1 MRDVKTMA
9 DETSSIATDLIIRL
23 SLREKLDLVPAI
35 FSVVASA
42 FYHVIAGLFRGKTGA
57 KGYRVHVWHAISRKV
72 TSRLSLRQTSY
83 LDFPTKIA
91 YRISMKSRG
100 VKPVSLSLPHGAAGH
115 WIGNKD
121 AKNVVIYY
129 HGGGFNFPASTMH
142 FSFFYSEIVK
152 PLNKEGHDVAF
163 FFLEYTLTP
172 CASYPTQ
179 LRQAVEGLR
188 YILDETKR
196 LPSSVILGGDSA
208 GANLVMAVLL
218 HLSHPHPEIEPL
230 DLEPGQK
237 LAGAFACAPWVSFS
251 MDWPSIQNN
260 KHKDI
265 IHIECLRTWAA
276 AYLNGKQPDNWSEPM
291 LAPTEWWKDVM
302 ADHVLFVAGTDEVLI
317 SGIEMFVK
325 KFKSVNPEAAF
336 FLAPGETHI
345 AHVYSAALS
354 HKKPQQGEAVKSWLE
369 ERV

>member
-1 MRDVKTMA
+1 
-9 DETSSIATDLIIRL
+9 
-23 SLREKLDLVPAI
+23 
-35 FSVVASA
+35 
-42 FYHVIAGLFRGKTGA
+42 
-57 KGYRVHVWHAISRKV
+57 
-72 TSRLSLRQTSY
+72 
-83 LDFPTKIA
+83 
-91 YRISMKSRG
+91 
-100 VKPVSLSLPHGAAGH
+100 
-115 WIGNKD
+115 
-121 AKNVVIYY
+121 
-129 HGGGFNFPASTMH
+129 MH

-325 KFKSVNPEAAF
+325 KFKVSITERTPFQAISLPTLCGFDLLTLIVPVGE
-336 FLAPGETHI
+336 PGGSLLPCARRD
-345 AHVYSAALS
+345 AHSACI
-354 HKKPQQGEAVKSWLE
+354 
-369 ERV
+369 